1 MEYFRYAKHKSSVR
15 EMIKEKK
22 KTSPEG
28 KEPVFEIEPF
38 VVHKR
43 YSLIRSCS
51 SGRTVGI
58 IEDKRM
64 FLIGDRV
71 ELRADGDGFIA
82 PGITEEGEGF
92 ISRVRLNGTVS
103 YGIKMDSGEF
113 GYVTSRNIWK
123 NTSESD

>member
-1 MEYFRYAKHKSSVR
+1 MEYFRYAKYKSSVR

-22 KTSPEG
+22 KMSPED

-38 VVHKR
+38 VVHRR

-71 ELRADGDGFIA
+71 ELRADGDGFI
-82 PGITEEGEGF
+82 
-92 ISRVRLNGTVS
+92 SRVRLNGTVS